1 MLNSRFVYLVAG
13 AASIAA
19 VASTAQALPTSLT
32 QRYVMADAST
42 ESARPS
48 KLRPLVLAQATTNPA
63 KSADLATKTATAV
76 DMDKLIGHSVKNAAD
91 EKIGDINSIY
101 VDKNGKIVSVIVGI
115 GGFLGVGEREVAIA
129 WNDIS
134 VSQDGTYV
142 RTAMTKEQLKGL
154 PEYKFKDV
162 KWRGT
167 VFRDGI

>member
-1 MLNSRFVYLVAG
+1 MNTRFTLLLAA
-13 AASIAA
+13 AASVAAIAT
-19 VASTAQALPTSLT
+19 TAHALPTSLT
-32 QRYVMADAST
+32 QRYVVADAS
-42 ESARPS
+42 ADGVRPS
-48 KLRPLVLAQATTNPA
+48 KLRPLVLAQASTSPA

-76 DMDKLIGHSVKNAAD
+76 DMDKLIGHSVKNTKE
-91 EKIGDINSIY
+91 EKIGDINSVY

-129 WNDIS
+129 WNDLT

-142 RTAMTKEQLKGL
+142 RTTMTKDQLKAL